1 MDECREIRNEFSD
14 DVRLMLTLLSL
25 WVSENGRHLI
35 FVRVY
40 VTQ

>member
-1 MDECREIRNEFSD
+1 MDECREIRNEFSE
-14 DVRLMLTLLSL
+14 DVSLTLTLLPV
-25 WVSENGRHLI
+25 WVSENCRHLI